1 MKAKDIVSILVKQ
14 KLLFLTGVSC
24 SYLKHFLAYIN
35 SNSNPLQHIIATS
48 EGEAVGISA
57 GYYLATNKI
66 PIIYLQNS
74 GFGNTVDP
82 LTSLMDKEV
91 YSIPAILFL
100 TWRGE
105 PGKKDEPQHKKMGII
120 MIDLLNNLEIPF
132 EFANNN
138 IKETEKL
145 IKKLKI
151 KAEKEKKPV
160 ALIFRSNL
168 IDEEENKY
176 KSASISSSFMTRE
189 EILEIL
195 LPKIGNNLI
204 VTTTGKTSR
213 ELFEL
218 REKFNQSHK
227 TDFLT
232 VGSMGCAPGIGL
244 GIALQTKKKVFIIDG
259 DGALLMK
266 LGIIGTI
273 GYYKPKNLIHIILD
287 NGAYESTGGQQTISS
302 ILDWKQLLKSV
313 GYENVLMI
321 KTKKQ
326 LEKVDLK
333 RNECPF
339 AIVIFSKQGSRPNL
353 GGPTSSPIKNKKIFM
368 NFLNNKKF

>member
-1 MKAKDIVSILVKQ
+1 MKAKDIINILVKE

-24 SYLKHFLAYIN
+24 SYLKHLLVYIN
-35 SNSNPLQHIIATS
+35 SNSTPLQHIIATS

-74 GFGNTVDP
+74 GFGNTINP

-105 PGKKDEPQHKKMGII
+105 PGKKDEPQHKKMGRI

-132 EFANNN
+132 EFASNN
-138 IKETEKL
+138 IKKTAIL
-145 IKKLKI
+145 INKLKI
-151 KAEKEKKPV
+151 KAEQDKKPV

-168 IDEEENKY
+168 IEEVKNNY
-176 KSASISSSFMTRE
+176 KLSNVRSSFMTRE
-189 EILEIL
+189 EVLETL
-195 LPKIGNNLI
+195 LPKIGKNLI

-218 REKFNQSHK
+218 REKLNQSHK

-244 GIALQTKKKVFIIDG
+244 GIALQIKKKVFIIDG

-273 GYYKPKNLIHIILD
+273 GYYKPKKLIHIIID
-287 NGAYESTGGQQTISS
+287 NGAYESTGGQPTISN
-302 ILDWKQLLKSV
+302 ILNWKQLLKST
-313 GYENVLMI
+313 GYKNVLI
-321 KTKKQ
+321 VKSKKQ
-326 LEKVDLK
+326 LEKINFK
-333 RNECPF
+333 KNNGPF
-339 AIVIFSKQGSRPNL
+339 AIVIFSKQGSRLNL
-353 GGPTSSPIKNKKIFM
+353 GRPISNPIENKKIFM
-368 NFLNNKKF
+368 QFIKNKY

>member
-1 MKAKDIVSILVKQ
+1 MKAKDIVSILVKE

-35 SNSNPLQHIIATS
+35 SNSSPLQHIIATS

-74 GFGNTVDP
+74 GFGNTVNP

-105 PGKKDEPQHKKMGII
+105 PGRKDEPQHKKMGRI
-120 MIDLLNNLEIPF
+120 MTDLLNNLEIPF
-132 EFANNN
+132 EFANHN

-151 KAEKEKKPV
+151 KAEQEKKPV

-168 IDEEENKY
+168 IDEVDNVY
-176 KSASISSSFMTRE
+176 KSASINSSFMTRE

-195 LPKIGNNLI
+195 LPKIGNNPI

-287 NGAYESTGGQQTISS
+287 NRAYESTGGQPTISN
-302 ILDWKQLLKSV
+302 ILNWRQLLKST
-313 GYENVLMI
+313 GYKNIVII
-321 KTKKQ
+321 KSKKQ
-326 LEKVDLK
+326 LKK
-333 RNECPF
+333 INFKNNNGPF
-339 AIVIFSKQGSRPNL
+339 AIVIFSKQGSRSNL
-353 GGPTSSPIKNKKIFM
+353 GRPTSSPIENKKIFM
-368 NFLNNKKF
+368 KFLKQ